1 MRKLASTITLLG
13 FATVLMLCGCSAS
26 VSVGESAPEDLP
38 TSVSSAEVEAKA
50 QDALTQQVGQQAPPV
65 TCSEDLPAEAGAT
78 ITCSMSDGQVS
89 YDVLITVTSVDDDSV
104 VNFDVQV
111 ADLPSSQ

>member
-1 MRKLASTITLLG
+1 MRKLTSTFTFLG
-13 FATVLMLCGCSAS
+13 VATALVLCGCSAS

-38 TSVSSAEVEAKA
+38 QSVSSGEVEVQA

-65 TCSEDLPAEAGAT
+65 TCTEDLPAEVGAT
-78 ITCSMSDGQVS
+78 ITCSMSDGQVT
-89 YDVLITVTSVDDDSV
+89 YDVLITVTSVADDK

-111 ADLPSSQ
+111 ADVPSSQ